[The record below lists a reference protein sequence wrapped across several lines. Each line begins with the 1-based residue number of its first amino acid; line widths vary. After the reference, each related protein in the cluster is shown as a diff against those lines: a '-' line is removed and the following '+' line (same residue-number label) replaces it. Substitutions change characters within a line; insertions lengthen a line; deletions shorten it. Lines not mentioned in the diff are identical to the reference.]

1 MLTDVVGKLNL
12 RDSQMFT
19 RSKILSVGALP
30 TFALATLAVLGCY
43 VSKEGQARIK
53 ELQQLA
59 ADTDKFSDF
68 KQVDY
73 SHVSKSERTVIAYF
87 YSSAAPYDQVKQ
99 FYTRTLSE
107 KGWTVHS
114 EESMNVWLQQ
124 SGSRLTFTKG
134 QYTIDLEHAGDS
146 DGGYQYAV
154 DYAWS
159 NQE

>member
-1 MLTDVVGKLNL
+1 
-12 RDSQMFT
+12 MFT
-19 RSKILSVGALP
+19 RSKILSVGVLP
-30 TFALATLAVLGCY
+30 TFALATLTVLGCY
-43 VSKEGQARIK
+43 VSKEGKTRLK

-73 SHVSKSERTVIAYF
+73 SQISKSDRTVIAYF
-87 YSSAAPYDQVKQ
+87 YSSAAPYDKVKE

-107 KGWTVHS
+107 KGWSVHS
-114 EESMNVWLQQ
+114 EEPMNVWLQR

-134 QYTIDLEHAGDS
+134 EYTIDLEHTGDS
-146 DGGYQYAV
+146 DGDHQYAV